1 MKSNVRLTK
10 TVADS
15 ALPKTKRYTI
25 WDPEIAGFGLT
36 VYPTGSKS
44 WIFEYRP
51 DGGGRDVDKRRIKI
65 GSPNDV
71 TADQARKQAK
81 LHRASATLG
90 GDPQAEKNEK
100 RAAITVKELAHE
112 FMEKSV
118 KAKNAANTV
127 DSYERA
133 FNHILPTLGS
143 RKADG
148 IKRSDLG
155 NLHYALRDTPIM
167 ANKVL
172 AVFSSM
178 MSYGMAM
185 ELVVKRENPA
195 QGIKKF
201 PENVVTRFLSID
213 ELERLGVVLEEA
225 ETVGIPWTIDPDK
238 KTKHVPKSNQRSIA
252 SPHAVAA
259 IRLYLLTGAR
269 LREILH
275 LKWSSVDFNRGIL
288 KLEKAKGGPREVL
301 ANTATIEILRN
312 LQRVG
317 EYVIASDS
325 AAADDEKP
333 RYDLK
338 GPWSNIRAYAGL
350 SDVRLHDLRH
360 TFASHAVMDGTALA
374 VVSKL
379 LGHKSITT
387 TMRYA
392 HLNEQALRQGAEQV
406 GGKMSNAMKTKV

>member
-1 MKSNVRLTK
+1 MKSNERLTK
-10 TVADS
+10 TVADD
-15 ALPKTKRYTI
+15 ALPGTKRYVI
-25 WDPEIAGFGLT
+25 WDTEIAGFGLR

-51 DGGGRDVDKRRIKI
+51 EGGGRDANKRRMKI
-65 GSPNDV
+65 GTTKDM

-100 RAAITVKELAHE
+100 RAAISVKELAHE

-118 KAKNAANTV
+118 KAMNAANTA
-127 DSYERA
+127 DSYQDA
-133 FNHILPTLGS
+133 FKHILPALGA
-143 RKADG
+143 RKADSV
-148 IKRSDLG
+148 KKSDLG
-155 NLHYALRDTPIM
+155 SLHYDLRNTPIM

-178 MSYGMAM
+178 MSYGMRM
-185 ELVVKRENPA
+185 ELIEKRENPA
-195 QGIKKF
+195 KDVKKF
-201 PENVVTRFLSID
+201 PENIVTRFLSIE
-213 ELERLGVVLEEA
+213 ELERLGEVLEEA
-225 ETVGIPWTIDPDK
+225 ETVGIPWTIDTDK
-238 KTKHVPKSNQRSIA
+238 KTKHVPKTNQRTVA

-259 IRLYLLTGAR
+259 LRLYLLTGAR

-275 LKWSSVDFNRGIL
+275 LKWSSVDLNRGVL
-288 KLEKAKGGPREVL
+288 KLGKAKGGPREVI
-301 ANTATIEILRN
+301 ASTATIDILRN
-312 LQRVG
+312 LKRVG
-317 EYVIASDS
+317 EHVIASDS
-325 AAADDEKP
+325 AGKQDEKP

-338 GPWSNIRAYAGL
+338 GPWYNIRAYAGL

-360 TFASHAVMDGTALA
+360 TFASHAVIDGAGLA

-392 HLNEQALRQGAEQV
+392 HLNDPALRQASEQI
-406 GGKMSNAMKTKV
+406 GGKMSNVMKTKG

>member
-1 MKSNVRLTK
+1 MKNNQKLTK
-10 TVADS
+10 TVADD
-15 ALPKTKRYTI
+15 ALPKDKRYVI
-25 WDPEIAGFGLT
+25 WDTEIAGFGLR

-44 WIFEYRP
+44 WILEYRP
-51 DGGGRDVDKRRIKI
+51 DGGGRDVDKRRLKLGTSKEI
-65 GSPNDV
+65 

-81 LHRASATLG
+81 LHSATATLG
-90 GDPQAEKNEK
+90 GDPQADKNEK

-112 FMEKSV
+112 FMEKLV
-118 KAKNAANTV
+118 KEMNAANTAV
-127 DSYERA
+127 SYKDA
-133 FNHILPTLGS
+133 FKHILPALGA

-148 IKRSDLG
+148 IKKRDLG
-155 NLHYALRDTPIM
+155 DLHHALRNTPIM

-178 MSYGMAM
+178 MSYGMTMDLIA
-185 ELVVKRENPA
+185 KRENPA
-195 QGIKKF
+195 KDIKKF
-201 PENVVTRFLSID
+201 PENTVTRFLSVE
-213 ELERLGVVLEEA
+213 ELERLGEVLEEA

-238 KTKHVPKSNQRSIA
+238 KTKHVPKANQRTVA

-269 LREILH
+269 LREILQ
-275 LKWSSVDFNRGIL
+275 LKWSSVDLNRGIL
-288 KLEKAKGGPREVL
+288 KLEKAKGGPRELV
-301 ANTATIEILRN
+301 ASMATIDILRN
-312 LQRVG
+312 LKRVG
-317 EYVIASDS
+317 EHVIASDS
-325 AAADDEKP
+325 AGTQSEKP

-360 TFASHAVMDGTALA
+360 TFASHAVIDGTHLA

-392 HLNEQALRQGAEQV
+392 HLNDPALRQASEQI
-406 GGKMSNAMKTKV
+406 GGKMSKVMKTKG